1 MKSKLVF
8 IFIISQIFLNAQNI
22 VITGIAENQPE
33 KLIRLISYADQFS
46 MLENT
51 VDSKHTY
58 DDGSFKLEADF
69 KQTEMVLLALGL
81 KKGELIIEPGKSYNL
96 RIMDDTSGN
105 EKSIYEQSPLQYEF
119 IETNELNSRLYE
131 FNTMYNTFL
140 LSNFKSI
147 YRSRTNTIINEFRE
161 ETDKRFNGYINQYF
175 LDYVKYKV
183 ASLELASRKK
193 NENKLIKEYFLS
205 NDILYF
211 NIEYSSL
218 FKEVF
223 NNYLTSGLGGIDY
236 AQLEEMINYSTNF
249 KSLDKLISDGNPLLS
264 GDQRLRELIA
274 IVGLAKLYNTKGFN
288 TNNIIKY
295 LRQLERNSTYNE
307 HRQIAGNYIIKLQKL
322 RYGTKAPDIN
332 IVDMTGQKIHL
343 QNQDDRFTL
352 LSFMQNDCNIC
363 ISYISYLDELRLM
376 FKGKLQ
382 NISLVNGETSAIV
395 TFMEEREYEW
405 PVFEV
410 DNILLFE
417 DYDVKVYPT
426 YVLINPDGSI
436 ALIPTPMPDEN
447 LEAFI
452 NGFMKR
458 WMNKKVK
465 K

>member
-1 MKSKLVF
+1 MKSILVLL
-8 IFIISQIFLNAQNI
+8 FIISQIFLNAQSI

-33 KLIRLISYADQFS
+33 KLIRLISYSDQFS

-58 DDGSFKLEADF
+58 DDGSFKLEGDF

-81 KKGELIIEPGKSYNL
+81 EKSELIIEPGKSYNL
-96 RIMDDTSGN
+96 RILYDTSGN

-119 IETNELNSRLYE
+119 IETNELNSRLHE

-140 LSNFKSI
+140 LSNFNSI

-161 ETDKRFNGYINQYF
+161 ETDKRFNGYKNHYF

-193 NENKLIKEYFLS
+193 NENKLIEEYFLS
-205 NDILYF
+205 KDILYF

-236 AQLEEMINYSTNF
+236 AQLEEMVNYSTNF

-274 IVGLAKLYNTKGFN
+274 IVGLAKLYNTRGFN
-288 TNNIIKY
+288 TSNIIKY
-295 LRQLERNSTYNE
+295 LRQIERNSTFNE
-307 HRQIAGNYIIKLQKL
+307 HRQIAGNYIIKLQNL
-322 RYGTKAPDIN
+322 SYGSKAPDIN
-332 IVDMTGQKIHL
+332 MVDLTGQKIHL

-352 LSFMQNDCNIC
+352 LSFMQNDCNVC

-382 NISLVNGETSAIV
+382 NISLVNGEISAIV
-395 TFMEEREYEW
+395 KFMEERGYEW
-405 PVFEV
+405 TVLEV
-410 DNILLFE
+410 DNLILFE

-447 LEAFI
+447 LEAYI

>member
-1 MKSKLVF
+1 MKSKLVLLF
-8 IFIISQIFLNAQNI
+8 LISQIFLNAQSI
-22 VITGIAENQPE
+22 IITGTVENQTE

-46 MLENT
+46 MLEKT
-51 VDSKHTY
+51 VDSKQTS
-58 DDGSFKLEADF
+58 DDGSFMLEGDF
-69 KQTEMVLLALGL
+69 KQTELVLLALGL

-96 RIMDDTSGN
+96 IILDDTSDK
-105 EKSIYEQSPLQYEF
+105 EKSIYEQSPLQYE
-119 IETNELNSRLYE
+119 LNDNSSLNTRLQE
-131 FNTMYNTFL
+131 FNAMYNTFL
-140 LSNFKSI
+140 LKNFNAI

-161 ETDKRFNGYINQYF
+161 ETDKRFNGYTNQYF
-175 LDYVKYKV
+175 LDYVKYKIV
-183 ASLELASRKK
+183 SLELASGKK
-193 NENKLIKEYFLS
+193 NENKLIEEHFL
-205 NDILYF
+205 NNNILYF

-223 NNYLTSGLGGIDY
+223 NNYFTSDLGGIDY
-236 AQLEEMINYSTNF
+236 AQLQEMINYSTNF

-295 LRQLERNSTYNE
+295 LRQLERNSTFNE
-307 HRQIAGNYIIKLQKL
+307 HRQITGNYIIKLQRL
-322 RYGTKAPDIN
+322 SYGSKAPDIN
-332 IVDMTGQKIHL
+332 IVDLTGQKIHL
-343 QNQDDRFTL
+343 QNQDDKFTL
-352 LSFMQNDCNIC
+352 LSFMQDDCNVC
-363 ISYISYLDELRLM
+363 VSYISYLDELRLM

-382 NISLVNGETSAIV
+382 NISLVSGETSAIV
-395 TFMEEREYEW
+395 KFMEERGYEW
-405 PVFEV
+405 PVLEV
-410 DNILLFE
+410 DNLLLLE
-417 DYDVKVYPT
+417 DYDVKVFPT

-447 LEAFI
+447 LEAYI